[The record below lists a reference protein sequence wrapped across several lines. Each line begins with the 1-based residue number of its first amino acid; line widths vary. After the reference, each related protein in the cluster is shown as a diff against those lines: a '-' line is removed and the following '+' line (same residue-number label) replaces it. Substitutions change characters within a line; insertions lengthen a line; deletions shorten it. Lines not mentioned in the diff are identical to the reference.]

1 MGRNPQRHLALS
13 PNLRRVLSVGAA
25 SALILALPATCA
37 ANMYRWV
44 DEHGRKHY
52 GDSIPPRY
60 VGNGYELLDNQ
71 GHVIKRVES
80 QAQSAAKQRRQDAEA
95 AREAAERQSELDKQ
109 RHDSALL
116 STYSNVGE
124 IDRARDRALA
134 DESTQ
139 IEALKTQLQFTRD
152 RGDAEK
158 LNAGIAQHTQA
169 MRDIRVRFEADKAR
183 YLELTSGN

>member
-1 MGRNPQRHLALS
+1 MDRNPQRHLALS
-13 PNLRRVLSVGAA
+13 PNLRRALSAGAA

-37 ANMYRWV
+37 ATMYRWV
-44 DEHGRKHY
+44 DEHGQVHY

-60 VGNGYELLDNQ
+60 AGSGHSELDKQ
-71 GHVIKRVES
+71 GRVIKRVES
-80 QAQSAAKQRRQDAEA
+80 QAQSAAKQRRQDAEK
-95 AREAAERQSELDKQ
+95 AREAAEQQAEQDKR
-109 RHDSALL
+109 RHDAALL

-139 IEALKTQLQFTRD
+139 IEALKTQLQFTRN
-152 RGDAEK
+152 REDAEK
-158 LNAGIAQHTQA
+158 LNAGIARHTQA